1 MTHLTK
7 GKKIFIYFF
16 LLILVT
22 STNNTKLKNLKF
34 YNVNKINVTGL
45 GEVENSIF
53 LKKLENLNIKNIF
66 FLDTI
71 KISEIIN
78 ENSLIENYEVFRKYP
93 STLEFE
99 IKKTNFLARVNRNG
113 KTFLIGSN
121 GKLIKN
127 NYSNK
132 QLPYIFGDVDIVYF
146 LNLKKTIDQSKFS
159 FEDIENFYFYP
170 SKRWDLKLKNNIHLK
185 LPKYNLINAL
195 NNAFQFLNEENFNNK
210 KLIDLRIESQIIT
223 NG

>member
-22 STNNTKLKNLKF
+22 STNNTKLNNLKF
-34 YNVNKINVTGL
+34 YYVNKINVTGL
-45 GEVENSIF
+45 GEVEKSIF
-53 LKKLENLNIKNIF
+53 LNKLESLNIQNIF

-99 IKKTNFLARVNRNG
+99 IKKTKFLARVNRNG

-127 NYSNK
+127 NNSNK

-146 LNLKKTIDQSKFS
+146 
-159 FEDIENFYFYP
+159 
-170 SKRWDLKLKNNIHLK
+170 
-185 LPKYNLINAL
+185 
-195 NNAFQFLNEENFNNK
+195 
-210 KLIDLRIESQIIT
+210 
-223 NG
+223 

>member
-22 STNNTKLKNLKF
+22 STNNTKLNNLKF
-34 YNVNKINVTGL
+34 YYVNKINVTGL
-45 GEVENSIF
+45 EEVEKSIF
-53 LKKLENLNIKNIF
+53 LNKLESLNIQNIF

-99 IKKTNFLARVNRNG
+99 IKKTKFLARVNRNG

-127 NYSNK
+127 NNSNK
-132 QLPYIFGDVDIVYF
+132 QLPYIFGDVDIVNF

-170 SKRWDLKLKNNIHLK
+170 SKRWDLELKNNIYLK

-195 NNAFQFLNEENFNNK
+195 NNAFQFLNEENFKNK

>member
-1 MTHLTK
+1 MMHLTK

-16 LLILVT
+16 FLILVT
-22 STNNTKLKNLKF
+22 STNNTKLNNLKF
-34 YNVNKINVTGL
+34 YYVNKINVTGL
-45 GEVENSIF
+45 GEVEKSIF
-53 LKKLENLNIKNIF
+53 LNKLENLNIQNIF

-99 IKKTNFLARVNRNG
+99 IKKTKFLARVNRNG

-127 NYSNK
+127 NNSNK
-132 QLPYIFGDVDIVYF
+132 QLPYIFGDVDIVNF

-170 SKRWDLKLKNNIHLK
+170 SKRWDLELKNNIYLK

>member
-1 MTHLTK
+1 MMHLTK

-22 STNNTKLKNLKF
+22 STNNTKLNNLKF
-34 YNVNKINVTGL
+34 YYVNKINVTGL
-45 GEVENSIF
+45 GEVEKSIF
-53 LKKLENLNIKNIF
+53 LNKLESLNIQNIF

-99 IKKTNFLARVNRNG
+99 IKKTKFLARVNRNG

-127 NYSNK
+127 NNSNK
-132 QLPYIFGDVDIVYF
+132 QLPYIFGDVDIVNF

-159 FEDIENFYFYP
+159 FEDIKNFYFYP
-170 SKRWDLKLKNNIHLK
+170 SKRWDLELKNNIYLK

>member
-93 STLEFE
+93 L
-99 IKKTNFLARVNRNG
+99 L
-113 KTFLIGSN
+113 
-121 GKLIKN
+121 
-127 NYSNK
+127 
-132 QLPYIFGDVDIVYF
+132 
-146 LNLKKTIDQSKFS
+146 
-159 FEDIENFYFYP
+159 
-170 SKRWDLKLKNNIHLK
+170 
-185 LPKYNLINAL
+185 
-195 NNAFQFLNEENFNNK
+195 
-210 KLIDLRIESQIIT
+210 
-223 NG
+223 

>member
-1 MTHLTK
+1 MMHLTK

-22 STNNTKLKNLKF
+22 STNNTKLNNLKF
-34 YNVNKINVTGL
+34 YYVNKINVTGL
-45 GEVENSIF
+45 GEVEKSIF
-53 LKKLENLNIKNIF
+53 LNKLESLNIQNIF

-99 IKKTNFLARVNRNG
+99 IKKTKFLARVNRNG

-127 NYSNK
+127 NNSNK
-132 QLPYIFGDVDIVYF
+132 QLPYIFGDVDIVNF

-170 SKRWDLKLKNNIHLK
+170 SKRWDLELKNNIYLK

>member
-1 MTHLTK
+1 MMHLTK

-22 STNNTKLKNLKF
+22 STNNTKLNNLKF
-34 YNVNKINVTGL
+34 YYVNKINVTGL
-45 GEVENSIF
+45 GEVEKSIF
-53 LKKLENLNIKNIF
+53 LNKLENLNIQNIF

-99 IKKTNFLARVNRNG
+99 IKKTKFLARVNRNG

-127 NYSNK
+127 NNSNK
-132 QLPYIFGDVDIVYF
+132 QLPYIFGDVDIVNF

-170 SKRWDLKLKNNIHLK
+170 SKRWDLELKNNIYLK